1 MEVKSILINEKNE
14 FIELLIRELIKYE
27 IGYVHIDNEI
37 HFDNYIFRFY
47 DIQDDKEKIRRIID
61 EDVLKIEIIKV
72 NDLEEKNKLQKL
84 SELPDILQTFKTKEG
99 EIKENVHAPRL
110 NKKLI
115 KQYNKATNKRLKTKN
130 KLKIN
135 SYCSII

>member
-1 MEVKSILINEKNE
+1 MKVKNILINEKNE

-84 SELPDILQTFKTKEG
+84 SELPDILQTFKPEEG
-99 EIKENVHAPRL
+99 EIKENAHAPRL

-115 KQYNKATNKRLKTKN
+115 KQYNKATNKRLKTK
-130 KLKIN
+130 K
-135 SYCSII
+135 

>member
-1 MEVKSILINEKNE
+1 MKVKNILINEKNE
-14 FIELLIRELIKYE
+14 FIELLIRELIEHE
-27 IGYVHIDNEI
+27 IDYIHIDDEI

-47 DIQDDKEKIRRIID
+47 DIQDDKEKIRRIMD

-84 SELPDILQTFKTKEG
+84 SELPDILQTFKPEEG

-115 KQYNKATNKRLKTKN
+115 KQYNKATNRRLKTK
-130 KLKIN
+130 K
-135 SYCSII
+135 

>member
-1 MEVKSILINEKNE
+1 MKVKNILINEKNE

-72 NDLEEKNKLQKL
+72 NDLEGKNKLQKL
-84 SELPDILQTFKTKEG
+84 SELPDILQTFKPEEG
-99 EIKENVHAPRL
+99 EIKENVNTPRL

>member
-1 MEVKSILINEKNE
+1 MKVKNILINEKNE

-72 NDLEEKNKLQKL
+72 NVLEEKNKLQKL
-84 SELPDILQTFKTKEG
+84 SELPDILQTFKPEEG

-115 KQYNKATNKRLKTKN
+115 KQYNKATNKRLKTK
-130 KLKIN
+130 K
-135 SYCSII
+135 

>member
-84 SELPDILQTFKTKEG
+84 SELPDILQTFKPEEG
-99 EIKENVHAPRL
+99 EIKENVHTPRL

-115 KQYNKATNKRLKTKN
+115 KQYNKATNKRLKTK
-130 KLKIN
+130 K
-135 SYCSII
+135 

>member
-1 MEVKSILINEKNE
+1 MKVKNILINEKNE

-47 DIQDDKEKIRRIID
+47 DIQDDKEEIRRIID

-84 SELPDILQTFKTKEG
+84 SELPDILQTFKPEEG
-99 EIKENVHAPRL
+99 KIKENVYAPSL

-115 KQYNKATNKRLKTKN
+115 RQCNKATNKRLKTK
-130 KLKIN
+130 K
-135 SYCSII
+135 

>member
-1 MEVKSILINEKNE
+1 MKVKNILINEKNE
-14 FIELLIRELIKYE
+14 FIELLIRELIEHE
-27 IGYVHIDNEI
+27 IGYIHIDNEI

-47 DIQDDKEKIRRIID
+47 DIKDDKEEIKRIID

-84 SELPDILQTFKTKEG
+84 SELPDILQTFKREEG
-99 EIKENVHAPRL
+99 EIKENVHTPRL

-115 KQYNKATNKRLKTKN
+115 KQYNKATNKRLKTK
-130 KLKIN
+130 K
-135 SYCSII
+135 

>member
-1 MEVKSILINEKNE
+1 MKVKNILINEKNE

-84 SELPDILQTFKTKEG
+84 SELPDILQTFKAEEG

-115 KQYNKATNKRLKTKN
+115 KQYNKATNKRLKTK
-130 KLKIN
+130 K
-135 SYCSII
+135 

>member
-1 MEVKSILINEKNE
+1 MKVKSILINEKNE

-84 SELPDILQTFKTKEG
+84 SELPDILQTFKPEEG
-99 EIKENVHAPRL
+99 EIKENAHAPRL

-115 KQYNKATNKRLKTKN
+115 KQYNKATNKRLKTK
-130 KLKIN
+130 K
-135 SYCSII
+135 

>member
-84 SELPDILQTFKTKEG
+84 SELPDILQTFKPEEG
-99 EIKENVHAPRL
+99 EIKENVYAPIL

-115 KQYNKATNKRLKTKN
+115 KQYNKATNKRLKTK
-130 KLKIN
+130 K
-135 SYCSII
+135 

>member
-1 MEVKSILINEKNE
+1 MKVKNILINEKNE
-14 FIELLIRELIKYE
+14 FIELLIRELIEHE

-47 DIQDDKEKIRRIID
+47 DIQDDKDKIRRIID

-84 SELPDILQTFKTKEG
+84 SELPDILQTFKPEEG
-99 EIKENVHAPRL
+99 EIKENVHTPRL

-115 KQYNKATNKRLKTKN
+115 KQYNKATNKRLKTK
-130 KLKIN
+130 K
-135 SYCSII
+135 

>member
-1 MEVKSILINEKNE
+1 MKVKNILINEKNE
-14 FIELLIRELIKYE
+14 FIELLVRELIKYE

-61 EDVLKIEIIKV
+61 EGVLKIEIVKV
-72 NDLEEKNKLQKL
+72 NDLEEKNKLQGL
-84 SELPDILQTFKTKEG
+84 SELPDILQTFKPEEG
-99 EIKENVHAPRL
+99 EIKENVHAPIL

-115 KQYNKATNKRLKTKN
+115 KQYNKATNKRLKTK
-130 KLKIN
+130 K
-135 SYCSII
+135 

>member
-1 MEVKSILINEKNE
+1 MKVKNILINEKNE

-47 DIQDDKEKIRRIID
+47 DIQDDKEEIRRIID

-84 SELPDILQTFKTKEG
+84 SELPDILQTFKPEEG
-99 EIKENVHAPRL
+99 KIKENVYAPRL

-115 KQYNKATNKRLKTKN
+115 KQYNKATNKRLKTK
-130 KLKIN
+130 K
-135 SYCSII
+135 

>member
-1 MEVKSILINEKNE
+1 MKVKNILINEKNE

-72 NDLEEKNKLQKL
+72 NDLEEKINYKNYQSYQIYFKLLNQK
-84 SELPDILQTFKTKEG
+84 KE
-99 EIKENVHAPRL
+99 K
-110 NKKLI
+110 
-115 KQYNKATNKRLKTKN
+115 
-130 KLKIN
+130 
-135 SYCSII
+135 

>member
-1 MEVKSILINEKNE
+1 MKVKNILINEKNE

-47 DIQDDKEKIRRIID
+47 DIQDDKEEIRRIID

-84 SELPDILQTFKTKEG
+84 SELPDILQTFKPEEG
-99 EIKENVHAPRL
+99 KIKENVYAPRL

-115 KQYNKATNKRLKTKN
+115 RQCNKATNKRLKTK
-130 KLKIN
+130 K
-135 SYCSII
+135 